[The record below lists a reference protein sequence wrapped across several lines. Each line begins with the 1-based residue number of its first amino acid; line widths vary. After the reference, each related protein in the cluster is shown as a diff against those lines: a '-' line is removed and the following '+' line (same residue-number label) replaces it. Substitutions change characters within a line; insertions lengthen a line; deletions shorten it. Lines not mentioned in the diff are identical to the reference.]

1 MTERARYAIAYW
13 FLPTAQP
20 SEFFRQTIRCLAAK
34 CDAPVFEP
42 HLTLAVGPD
51 VSEGQ
56 DPTLARLRSGPL
68 QLRILEVAFTA
79 RFTQTLFVRFESSPP
94 LLKLRRSL
102 GIAGDEPFD
111 PHLSLLYKTLPEM
124 EQTELAARIKLP
136 FATVTFDC
144 VAAIRCRLPVASAAD
159 VAIWK
164 PIDRRA
170 LRVLPNDG

>member
-13 FLPTAQP
+13 LLPTAQP
-20 SEFFRQTIRCLAAK
+20 NEFFRQIIRQLAAK

-56 DPTLARLRSGPL
+56 DPTLARLTSGPV
-68 QLRILEVAFTA
+68 QLRILEVAFST
-79 RFTQTLFVRFESSPP
+79 RLTQTLFVRFESSPP
-94 LLKLRRSL
+94 LRKLRRSL

-111 PHLSLLYKTLPEM
+111 PHLSLLYKTLPEA
-124 EQTELAARIKLP
+124 EQAQLAAQISLP
-136 FATVTFDC
+136 FTTVTFDC
-144 VAAIRCRLPVASAAD
+144 VAATRCRLPVASAAD

-164 PIDRRA
+164 SIGSRA
-170 LRVLPNDG
+170 LRVSA